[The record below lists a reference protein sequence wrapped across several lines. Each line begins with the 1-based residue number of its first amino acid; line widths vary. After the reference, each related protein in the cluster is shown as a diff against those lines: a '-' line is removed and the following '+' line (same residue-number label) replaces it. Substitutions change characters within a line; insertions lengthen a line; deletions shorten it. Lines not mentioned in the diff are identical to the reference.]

1 MPISV
6 TVCVG
11 SSCHI
16 KGSRAVIKRFSELIK
31 ENGLENDV
39 ALVGC
44 FCMDRCA
51 EGVNWKVEDEDIS
64 SASVEEAEE
73 TFRRKVIEEARRK

>member
-1 MPISV
+1 MPIGV

-16 KGSRAVIKRFSELIK
+16 RGSRAVIKRFSELIK
-31 ENGLENDV
+31 EYGLEDDV
-39 ALVGC
+39 TLVGC
-44 FCMDRCA
+44 FCMERCA
-51 EGVNWKVEDEDIS
+51 EGVNWKVQEEDMS